1 MSPDAIQGRKV
12 RNGEGGKAVSVAE
25 IVSEDW
31 ESACCVDAVEW
42 KWLGDFKIFLR
53 WGNVAII
60 LMERAFCKVGLMEG

>member
-1 MSPDAIQGRKV
+1 MSPGAIQGWKV
-12 RNGEGGKAVSVAE
+12 RNGEGGQAVSVAE

-31 ESACCVDAVEW
+31 ESACCIDAVEG

-53 WGNVAII
+53 RRNAVII